1 MVDIT
6 IEELHSRMKKGENI
20 TLIDVREVYEN
31 EEFNIGGSLIPIG
44 TLMQKAPTLDIPKD
58 TEIVVYCRS
67 GNRSD
72 MGKQILQ
79 MNGFEN
85 ARNLLGGMLAWQDAF
100 LQNG

>member
-1 MVDIT
+1 MEDIS
-6 IEELHSRMKKGENI
+6 IQELKSRLDKGEKV

-31 EEFNIGGSLIPIG
+31 EEFNIGGKLIPIG
-44 TLMQKAPTLDIPKD
+44 TLMQQAGTLDLPKD

-79 MNGFEN
+79 MNGFQN
-85 ARNLLGGMLAWQDAF
+85 ARNLLGGMMAWQQAF
-100 LQNG
+100 SLSD